1 MNPNTQTKQSYSK
14 LLTARFLT
22 SSKKQTKKH
31 HWPSMSSYL
40 NDKTT
45 HAAGQAHKKK
55 KGWAETSSA
64 YIVKESLYI
73 YILKVK
79 NSVNKTGTNKTYI
92 QKIFH
97 FHIFSSIQFYIC
109 SAKSIQQLSRGALYY
124 KAKTPQSNNRL

>member
-31 HWPSMSSYL
+31 PWPSTSSYL

-45 HAAGQAHKKK
+45 HGAGQAHKKRLGGDIVSLRSK
-55 KGWAETSSA
+55 K
-64 YIVKESLYI
+64 VF

-92 QKIFH
+92 QKMFH
-97 FHIFSSIQFYIC
+97 FHIFSSIQFNLY
-109 SAKSIQQLSRGALYY
+109 SAKSKQQLSRGALYY